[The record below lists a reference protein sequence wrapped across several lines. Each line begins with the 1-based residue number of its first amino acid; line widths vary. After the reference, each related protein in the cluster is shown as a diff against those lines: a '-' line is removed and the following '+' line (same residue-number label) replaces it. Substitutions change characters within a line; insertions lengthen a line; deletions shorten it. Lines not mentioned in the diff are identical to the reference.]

1 MNIADF
7 AGPPAFPFEE
17 REAVIQMRRQR
28 LAQLLRE
35 QSSFQSMP
43 GQMVSGH
50 YVAPSWAQNLNN
62 VVGPAMDRQ
71 IIEAER
77 QGIAKDVGR
86 FAADD
91 RRAALEHAMNAPGEM
106 GPASPQTEA
115 AWQQQGLGIPSRKA
129 LMEKLIEDQTI
140 NGPVRAEARA
150 FRKEEAEAARADR
163 AAGRAEALTARLE
176 ELKTRLED
184 RALDRAS
191 REQMAAEQRELQ
203 RQLAE
208 MNNQTRREVIAA
220 QMEARTADR
229 EARAKPKLSDKA
241 RADLDAADGMQEALD
256 SGIAALEKA
265 SGKRMGWAAGV
276 VQNALPGGSS
286 LVNSM
291 RDKGTNEAVQRI
303 TYVTDEIRH
312 GRFGSALTATE
323 KASAGQYLPT
333 EHDTKEQVLE
343 KAKGIRKLVELNNR
357 RLRAKDE
364 GGGGATGSWEEP
376 AAATTP
382 KVRKFN
388 PATGR
393 LE

>member
-1 MNIADF
+1 MDIANF

-17 REAVIQMRRQR
+17 RDAVIQMRRQR
-28 LAQLLRE
+28 LAQLMRE
-35 QSSFQSMP
+35 QSSFQNLP

-50 YVAPSWAQNLNN
+50 FVAPSWAQNLNN
-62 VVGPAMDRQ
+62 VVGPAMDRR

-77 QGIAKDVGR
+77 QGITQDVGR
-86 FAADD
+86 YAADD
-91 RRAALEHAMNAPGEM
+91 RRAALEHAMNAPGM
-106 GPASPQTEA
+106 QGPASPETEA
-115 AWQQQGLGIPSRKA
+115 AWQQQGLAIPSRKA
-129 LMEKLIEDQTI
+129 LMEKLIEDRMVNEPIRQ
-140 NGPVRAEARA
+140 EARA
-150 FRKEEAEAARADR
+150 ERKTAREDASADR
-163 AAGRAEALTARLE
+163 AAGRAEALAARLE
-176 ELKTRLED
+176 ELKVRLED

-191 REQMAAEQRELQ
+191 REQMAKEQRELQ

-208 MNNQTRREVIAA
+208 MNNLTRRDLIAA
-220 QMEARTADR
+220 QIEARTA
-229 EARAKPKLSDKA
+229 AASKPKAMSDKA

-256 SGIAALEKA
+256 AGISALEKA
-265 SGKRMGWAAGV
+265 SGKGLGWMAGV
-276 VQNALPGGSS
+276 AQNALPGGSS
-286 LVNSM
+286 VVNAV
-291 RDKGTNEAVQRI
+291 RDKGTNEAVQQI

-333 EHDTKEQVLE
+333 EHDSKEQMLA

-364 GGGGATGSWEEP
+364 GSGGGATGSWDEP
-376 AAATTP
+376 AAGP